1 MNARDIKLGIYG
13 GLIGGL
19 LFGAMMA
26 KMGVLPMIG
35 KMVGFP
41 SAGVGFLVHMGNSA
55 IIGAAFAVLFS
66 HLIRSTISG
75 LGYGLTYG
83 GIWWVLGP
91 LTLMPLFL
99 GMGLGVN
106 WNGAAVIQM
115 LPSLVG
121 HLVFGAALG
130 LTYARFRNR
139 TVVSPSVPVTI
150 TTTVNRG

>member
-1 MNARDIKLGIYG
+1 MNARDIRLGIYG

-19 LFGAMMA
+19 LFGALMA
-26 KMGVLPMIG
+26 KMGMLPMIG

-55 IIGAAFAVLFS
+55 IIGAAFAILFS
-66 HLIRSTISG
+66 RSIRGIASG
-75 LGYGLTYG
+75 LGYGLAYG
-83 GIWWVLGP
+83 GSWWVLGP

-106 WNGAAVIQM
+106 WNGAAAVQM

-130 LTYARFRNR
+130 LTYARFRNT
-139 TVVSPSVPVTI
+139 TVVSSPVPVTATI
-150 TTTVNRG
+150 RVNRG

>member
-1 MNARDIKLGIYG
+1 MNARDIRLGIYG

-19 LFGAMMA
+19 LFGALMA
-26 KMGVLPMIG
+26 KMGMLPMIG

-55 IIGAAFAVLFS
+55 VIGAAFAVLFS
-66 HLIRSTISG
+66 RSIRSTASG
-75 LGYGLTYG
+75 LGYGITYG
-83 GIWWVLGP
+83 SIWWILGP

-99 GMGLGVN
+99 GMGFGVN
-106 WNGAAVIQM
+106 WNGAAAIQM

-130 LTYARFRNR
+130 LTYARFRYP
-139 TVVSPSVPVTI
+139 TVVNLKVPVTT
-150 TTTVNRG
+150 TTTVKR

>member
-13 GLIGGL
+13 GLVGGL

-66 HLIRSTISG
+66 RSTRGNASG
-75 LGYGLTYG
+75 LGLGLTYG
-83 GIWWVLGP
+83 AIWWILGP

-106 WNGAAVIQM
+106 WSGAAAIQM

-130 LTYARFRNR
+130 LTYAGFRNR
-139 TVVSPSVPVTI
+139 TVASITVPVT
-150 TTTVNRG
+150 TTTTANRG